1 MASHSSIL
9 AWKIPKTEAWWNTVH
24 GVARV
29 RHNLASKP
37 QYNLITSQEVL
48 AHPCFLTQLCQ
59 GSRRCSCWGGQ
70 LSWFSWDSGL
80 PQEVELS
87 GLKPGQPPE
96 AAFNQ
101 QKWDLVGKASNFVL
115 WWVRVAAE
123 MAPDGPTSWYSCP
136 CVMPSPG
143 EWVEFRDSILMQY
156 TSWDITYELD
166 NKMTETFN
174 LLAFS
179 LTFSLAGFLSHFL
192 PCWL

>member
-1 MASHSSIL
+1 MALEGSVAQTVKKNLPAMQETQVQSLGQEDSLEKEMASHSSIL
-9 AWKIPKTEAWWNTVH
+9 AWEIPKTEAWWNTVH

-101 QKWDLVGKASNFVL
+101 
-115 WWVRVAAE
+115 
-123 MAPDGPTSWYSCP
+123 
-136 CVMPSPG
+136 
-143 EWVEFRDSILMQY
+143 
-156 TSWDITYELD
+156 
-166 NKMTETFN
+166 
-174 LLAFS
+174 
-179 LTFSLAGFLSHFL
+179 
-192 PCWL
+192 